1 MHDSSVGGGGGGFKS
16 NFDHYQ
22 RDAHEMF
29 TPRKM

>member
-1 MHDSSVGGGGGGFKS
+1 MHDSSVGGGGFKS